1 MTGLESILAQITGDA
16 AREAEKLLAQGRE
29 EAAASLADAKAEAEK
44 KAQEILDQG
53 EARALAIRERAASAA
68 QLKQRNR
75 MLAFKQ
81 QLIEEALAAGLSS
94 LEEAPAEDY
103 FAALLGLPPA
113 MPSRARRR
121 CASPPGD
128 LRRLPADFP
137 ARLKEAAPQ
146 ADIAISQKP
155 WETGGGFLLVTGDI
169 DINCTFQAIF
179 EGLRGP
185 CGTRWAGCSSPRD
198 DPWPTLRERSAALWA
213 RIISMG
219 WPGSTPGRRG
229 CLGPGTSSS

>member
-16 AREAEKLLAQGRE
+16 AREAEKLLAQGRQ
-29 EAAASLADAKAEAEK
+29 EAAASLDAAKTEAEK

-103 FAALLGLPPA
+103 FAALLGLAARYAQPGPA
-113 MPSRARRR
+113 EMRLSAR
-121 CASPPGD
+121 D

-146 ADIAISQKP
+146 ADIAISQRP
-155 WETGGGFLLVTGDI
+155 RETGGGFLLVAGDI

-179 EGLRGP
+179 EE
-185 CGTRWAGCSSPRD
+185 
-198 DPWPTLRERSAALWA
+198 LREPLRDAV
-213 RIISMG
+213 
-219 WPGSTPGRRG
+219 GRLLFAEG
-229 CLGPGTSSS
+229 

>member
-16 AREAEKLLAQGRE
+16 AQEAEKLLAQGRQ
-29 EAAASLADAKAEAEK
+29 EAAASLDAAKAEAKK

-103 FAALLGLPPA
+103 FAALLGLAARYAQPGPA
-113 MPSRARRR
+113 EMRLSAR
-121 CASPPGD
+121 D

-179 EGLRGP
+179 EE
-185 CGTRWAGCSSPRD
+185 
-198 DPWPTLRERSAALWA
+198 LREPLRDAV
-213 RIISMG
+213 
-219 WPGSTPGRRG
+219 GRLLFAEG
-229 CLGPGTSSS
+229 

>member
-16 AREAEKLLAQGRE
+16 AQEAEKLLAQGRE

-103 FAALLGLPPA
+103 FAALLGLAARYAQPGPA
-113 MPSRARRR
+113 E
-121 CASPPGD
+121 CASPPGTSSGCPPTSRPAERGRPPGGHRHLPEALGD
-128 LRRLPADFP
+128 RRRILAGD
-137 ARLKEAAPQ
+137 R
-146 ADIAISQKP
+146 
-155 WETGGGFLLVTGDI
+155 DI

-179 EGLRGP
+179 EE
-185 CGTRWAGCSSPRD
+185 
-198 DPWPTLRERSAALWA
+198 LREPLRDAV
-213 RIISMG
+213 
-219 WPGSTPGRRG
+219 GRLLFAEG
-229 CLGPGTSSS
+229 